1 MRGHQEQ
8 NVIDLIKS
16 VLNDSRRSCLYWF
29 GCSEDDVVDVSELFD
44 RAKANLSPSE
54 FPDFTSDNAIIE
66 HFEIT
71 SSEET
76 RRKGSRQKRDDAIF
90 KRTREQKI
98 MEIEEA
104 ISQSTQKIG
113 DVIVLTGKAP
123 NQEHSHELL
132 KKSFEK
138 NCRQH
143 LLSLAQY
150 NKKLG
155 RTSSDSTVFVVEYQD
170 SALGM
175 AEVYSGSSEN
185 RHMSFN
191 EDTQTLTDI
200 SGRYDEELESLRH
213 TDEKRF
219 DYNMTPPIH
228 LRSYRLCYDA
238 ELLLWIYE
246 NCKAVKF
253 VVFVGS
259 GCLGGGIEII
269 KTTEIPHMLKM
280 IPVTVKTYPF
290 QSTRTS
296 FDVRFSL

>member
-1 MRGHQEQ
+1 MRGHKEQ
-8 NVIDLIKS
+8 NVLDLIKS
-16 VLNDSRRSCLYWF
+16 MLNDSRCSCLYWF
-29 GCSEDDVVDVSELFD
+29 GCSEDDVVEVSELFD
-44 RAKANLSPSE
+44 RAKANPSPSE

-76 RRKGSRQKRDDAIF
+76 RRKGARQKRDDAIF
-90 KRTREQKI
+90 KRAREQKI
-98 MEIEEA
+98 MEIEET
-104 ISQSTQKIG
+104 ISQSTENFG

-132 KKSFEK
+132 KKSLEK
-138 NCRQH
+138 NCCQH

-175 AEVYSGSSEN
+175 VEVYSGSSEN
-185 RHMSFN
+185 RRMSFN
-191 EDTQTLTDI
+191 EDTQMLLDI
-200 SGRYDEELESLRH
+200 SGRYNEEFESLRH
-213 TDEKRF
+213 TDEKKF
-219 DYNMTPPIH
+219 DYNMKSPIH
-228 LRSYRLCYDA
+228 LRSYWLCYDA
-238 ELLLWIYE
+238 KLLLWIYE

-253 VVFVGS
+253 IVFVGS
-259 GCLGGGIEII
+259 GCLGHGIEII

-280 IPVTVKTYPF
+280 IPVTVKTYSF
-290 QSTRTS
+290 YSTRTS
-296 FDVRFSL
+296 FDVRLSI